1 MKKKLIALL
10 SIAMVISLAL
20 PGTVSAT
27 RQDAPAAGPFT
38 PGQITTFK
46 QTIPINF
53 VFIGYKPSD
62 INTTDFSQWLPAA
75 YKPIVRYPTFYGL
88 PGRDMGLQY
97 NFSYRYIYKD
107 NTFARNFF
115 FYLRSIGRQGDLTYH
130 QEAYNAMANNYV
142 DVNGPV
148 LYIDGPSVEKWLAN
162 QLKLGERGYT
172 LVFINWY
179 NRPDFKFHVYTKTN
193 EPDFDTLFNF
203 GDELSSRKTIA
214 WGGGD
219 KRLWFYDLS
228 AGPEAWSGNY
238 DVDNADLDGDSIP
251 DYRMPPIW
259 EYAAGGYRAPSELSS
274 DLGMVSRFVAINL
287 LFTGSPLYDP
297 MNTVPKLHGRKVVH
311 INMMEDDPASL
322 GVNYAKPS
330 FVFNRFKQ
338 FQPYYNWVAKMAD
351 KKPIDANA
359 RRAFRIWTGLD
370 SSNDCWNGY
379 GDPFAELFCFFKA
392 NRAAYV
398 PSYVPGDYVAPI
410 HVFNTTAA
418 NMGSQFGL
426 LGFADDNWVNG
437 RQSYVFVFGG
447 DLYRAMGYGFTSTI
461 IHEGG
466 HHFGLSHPHDG
477 YDYEYDINY
486 GSEGSLYFAWSGDES
501 ATVMSYMDLTT
512 EFGRFNKDNLYRWE
526 TAGYLNWSNM
536 LLADLMAHPK
546 YASVKK
552 YVAKA
557 ESHASIALRAF
568 RGWNYEMSASQA
580 RQAYRQLVIAARA
593 LRTPTPDVMPA
604 AEMQIGNANFPR
616 EGDPIRFPDN

>member
-1 MKKKLIALL
+1 
-10 SIAMVISLAL
+10 MVISLAL

-219 KRLWFYDLS
+219 S
-228 AGPEAWSGNY
+228 ASG
-238 DVDNADLDGDSIP
+238 
-251 DYRMPPIW
+251 
-259 EYAAGGYRAPSELSS
+259 
-274 DLGMVSRFVAINL
+274 
-287 LFTGSPLYDP
+287 
-297 MNTVPKLHGRKVVH
+297 
-311 INMMEDDPASL
+311 
-322 GVNYAKPS
+322 
-330 FVFNRFKQ
+330 
-338 FQPYYNWVAKMAD
+338 
-351 KKPIDANA
+351 
-359 RRAFRIWTGLD
+359 
-370 SSNDCWNGY
+370 
-379 GDPFAELFCFFKA
+379 
-392 NRAAYV
+392 
-398 PSYVPGDYVAPI
+398 
-410 HVFNTTAA
+410 
-418 NMGSQFGL
+418 
-426 LGFADDNWVNG
+426 
-437 RQSYVFVFGG
+437 
-447 DLYRAMGYGFTSTI
+447 STI
-461 IHEGG
+461 SPRDRKPGLAITMWTTQTWTAIPSPTIACLR
-466 HHFGLSHPHDG
+466 FGSMPLAGIAPRP
-477 YDYEYDINY
+477 N
-486 GSEGSLYFAWSGDES
+486 S
-501 ATVMSYMDLTT
+501 AAT
-512 EFGRFNKDNLYRWE
+512 W
-526 TAGYLNWSNM
+526 A
-536 LLADLMAHPK
+536 
-546 YASVKK
+546 
-552 YVAKA
+552 
-557 ESHASIALRAF
+557 
-568 RGWNYEMSASQA
+568 
-580 RQAYRQLVIAARA
+580 
-593 LRTPTPDVMPA
+593 
-604 AEMQIGNANFPR
+604 
-616 EGDPIRFPDN
+616 